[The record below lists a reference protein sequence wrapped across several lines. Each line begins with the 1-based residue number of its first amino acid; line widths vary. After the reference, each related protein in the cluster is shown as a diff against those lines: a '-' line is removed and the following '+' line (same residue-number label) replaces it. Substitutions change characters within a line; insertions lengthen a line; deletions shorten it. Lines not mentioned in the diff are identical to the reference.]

1 MATSQSDP
9 FAPDRSADA
18 VPADRGDEEVGG
30 PANHNL
36 LQMIGDAETISRE
49 YQDQVLTAAL
59 NRTYRA
65 WRNQYSTDSKYLT
78 PAYRGRSRVFVPKT
92 RSAVRKN
99 QAGAAAA
106 LFSTDD
112 AVSVT
117 AEHEDDPIQRAVA
130 AVIGEDLNARM
141 NRSSRKTGVQWFQS
155 AMGAHLDAQR
165 TGVCISKQYWEYKTV
180 EETTIEIRSGF
191 DEMGLPYEEEV
202 EVTTVRVIRDRP
214 VVSLVP
220 IENVG
225 IDPAAPWM
233 DPVGLGG
240 WFYCRYPMRLV
251 EAREMIATQTGQ
263 AWLPDIDDGLLLK
276 GRMEDARDTTRRQR
290 EGGTDRLQDN
300 KRSGD
305 WDVIWIQ
312 ENFIRIG
319 EVDWHFWSVGRH
331 GYLSKIRPV
340 REVYPAHDGE
350 RPYRMGVAQI
360 DPHMVF
366 PMSPV
371 ESWAPL
377 QHEINEITNLRLDTL
392 KRAIAPLVM
401 VKSGRK
407 VDLASL
413 QNRGRPEA
421 ILSLQSFEDVK
432 MEQTPSPPAQSFTE
446 ASTMAAH
453 FDELSGTYST
463 SSVQNDRRLNETV
476 GGMQL
481 AANASNAVSEFDLRV
496 WVETWVEPVLRQV
509 VQLIRYYENDET
521 MLAVAGAKARV
532 MAKFQEMPGL
542 SEFDRT
548 ELSLRVNVG
557 IGSSDPMQKLG
568 KLRAA
573 VEMLTPFLEQLKME
587 GITFDG
593 EAIIEEVMGAAGFRD
608 GRRFFKFGEP
618 AQPQPDPEL
627 IKHQEEMKR
636 RDAEIEA
643 DREKT
648 TIDNRTKLQLQAM
661 KDKAEMTKTVLSL
674 NAERERREKEESQ
687 ANLDRFASIFAG
699 RRAA

>member
-1 MATSQSDP
+1 MATSPSEP
-9 FAPDRSADA
+9 FAPDRSDGATLA
-18 VPADRGDEEVGG
+18 GGHGTGG
-30 PANHNL
+30 PAGHDL
-36 LQMIGDAETISRE
+36 LKLIGEAETISRE

-65 WRNQYSTDSKYLT
+65 WRNQYSSDSKYLT

-117 AEHEDDPIQRAVA
+117 AEYEDDPIQRAVA

-141 NRSSRKTGVQWFQS
+141 NRSSDRTGVPWFQI

-165 TGVCISKQYWEYKTV
+165 TGVSISKQYWEYKTI
-180 EETTIEIRSGF
+180 EEVTTEIQVVGY
-191 DEMGLPYEEEV
+191 DEAGLPIEEEV
-202 EVTTVRVIRDRP
+202 EVVKVRVIRDRP
-214 VVSLVP
+214 VIELVP

-225 IDPAAPWM
+225 IDPAAPWTN
-233 DPVGLGG
+233 PVGLGQ
-240 WFYCRYPMRLV
+240 WFYCRYPMRLA
-251 EAREMIATQTGQ
+251 EAREMIANQG
-263 AWLPDIDDGLLLK
+263 AAMGWLPDVDDGLLQK

-305 WDVIWIQ
+305 LDVIWIQ
-312 ENFIRIG
+312 ENFFRIG
-319 EVDWHFWSVGRH
+319 DEDWHFWSVGRH
-331 GYLSKIRPV
+331 GYLSEVRPV
-340 REVYPAHDGE
+340 REVYPAHDGA

-421 ILSLQSFEDVK
+421 ILSLQSFDDVK
-432 MEQTPSPPAQSFTE
+432 MEATPAPPAQSYTD

-496 WVETWVEPVLRQV
+496 WVETWVEPVLRQI
-509 VQLIRYYENDET
+509 VQLIRFYENDET

-532 MAKFQEMPGL
+532 IAKFKEMPGL

-548 ELSLRVNVG
+548 EICLRVNVG
-557 IGSSDPMQKLG
+557 IGASDPMQKLG
-568 KLRAA
+568 KLKAA
-573 VEMLTPFLEQLKME
+573 VEMLTPFLEHMKAQ
-587 GITFDG
+587 GIEFDV
-593 EAIIEEVMGAAGFRD
+593 EAVIEEIMGAAGFRD
-608 GRRFFKFGEP
+608 GRRFFKFGAPVEQGP
-618 AQPQPDPEL
+618 PPEVMV
-627 IKHQEEMKR
+627 EMEKLKR
-636 RDAEIEA
+636 KDAEIEA
-643 DREKT
+643 DREKALS
-648 TIDNRTKLQLQAM
+648 DNQTKIQIQQM
-661 KDKAEMTKTVLSL
+661 KDSADMAKTVLSL
-674 NAERERREKEESQ
+674 RAEKERREQENSQ